1 MDHDK
6 YIRTIQ
12 ELEAVG
18 SKWWPE
24 EVKREAEE
32 MSILQYFF
40 ILKFLQR
47 YIKKMRW
54 AFFLDIISKKSSISP
69 VPTTSLIQPC
79 FLFPAINIASR
90 ISR

>member
-32 MSILQYFF
+32 MSILQYLLDTQSKF
-40 ILKFLQR
+40 ISLLNLADR
-47 YIKKMRW
+47 T
-54 AFFLDIISKKSSISP
+54 DIA
-69 VPTTSLIQPC
+69 QN
-79 FLFPAINIASR
+79 LFAYRSVKVRMASV
-90 ISR
+90 SEASHDFV